1 MRGFKEIKDACLTT
15 WDGGGGGGGVME
27 RSVDD
32 IINTVE
38 TEQ

>member
-1 MRGFKEIKDACLTT
+1 MTT